1 MLAYENQVPSNIRS
15 TFIKKVKE
23 ISERL
28 QISPNWLMAIMSFES
43 ANTFSPSIR
52 NKSTNAVG
60 LIQFMPS
67 TAISL
72 GTSTEQ
78 LSKMSALEQL
88 NYVEKYLQPYKGKMK
103 SYIDTYFSVFFPL
116 AIGKP
121 DDWVLQAKGLSANK
135 IASQNK
141 GLDVNKDG
149 VITVKEVKTVM
160 LKKLPSEWRNNPDF
174 NLFASAYKNE
184 ITALIIGLLAVGVG
198 GYYLYKKR

>member
-1 MLAYENQVPSNIRS
+1 MVMLAYENQVPLNIRS
-15 TFIKKVKE
+15 AFIKKVKE
-23 ISERL
+23 ISQRL

-135 IASQNK
+135 IA
-141 GLDVNKDG
+141 
-149 VITVKEVKTVM
+149 
-160 LKKLPSEWRNNPDF
+160 R
-174 NLFASAYKNE
+174 
-184 ITALIIGLLAVGVG
+184 IIMIIS
-198 GYYLYKKR
+198 